1 MPFTGDI
8 LNYRSVAVVGTAKN
22 TGKTEC
28 LNYIIRQLQSRPVAL
43 AITSVGIDGESC
55 DQVTRTPKP
64 EIDLYSKMVFVT
76 SETHFRQ
83 RRFSAEILDVSGRS
97 TSLGRLVTARAL
109 EPGKVLLSGPS
120 DTGSLAHALMQL
132 RRHGVDLTLVD
143 GALSRK
149 SLGSPTV
156 TDAMILN
163 TGAAFS
169 ANMPTLVRK
178 TKFLCDLI
186 ALPAVHSTT
195 REALR
200 LMETLCAVNSQ
211 GRITDLGTTS
221 VMGLDKSLP
230 GFLQH
235 GTTLFVPGAVTDK
248 LLQYLIM
255 QKEVKQIRLIV
266 RDFTRIF
273 ASQET
278 VQSFLNRGGK
288 MEVLYNTKLIALC
301 INPTAPDGTLMNS
314 DALRDALSEKTSL
327 PVWDIKKLALQ
338 SCAT

>member
-28 LNYIIRQLQSRPVAL
+28 LNYIIRQLQSKPVTM

-64 EIDLYSKMVFVT
+64 EIDLYSKMLFVT

-83 RRFSAEILDVSGRS
+83 RRFAAEILDVSGRS

-109 EPGKVLLSGPS
+109 EPGKVLLSGPP
-120 DTGSLAHALMQL
+120 DTGSLTSVLSQL
-132 RRHGVDLTLVD
+132 RLHGVDLTLVD

-156 TDAMILN
+156 TEAMILN

-169 ANMPTLVRK
+169 ANIPTLVRK

-186 ALPAVHSTT
+186 ALPRVENPL
-195 REALR
+195 RDALM
-200 LMETLCAVNSQ
+200 LMETLCAVDNQ
-211 GRITDLGTTS
+211 NRITDLGAVS
-221 VMGLDKSLP
+221 VMGSGQTLP
-230 GFLQH
+230 DFLPH
-235 GTTLFVPGAVTDK
+235 GATLFVPGAVTDK
-248 LLQYLIM
+248 LLQYLKV
-255 QKEVKQIRLIV
+255 QKEVNQIRLIV
-266 RDFTRIF
+266 RDFTRVF

-278 VQSFLNRGGK
+278 VQSFLNRGGTL
-288 MEVLYNTKLIALC
+288 EVLLSTRLIALC
-301 INPTAPDGTLMNS
+301 INPTAPDGTVMNS
-314 DALRDALSEKTSL
+314 EALRDALSEKTSL
-327 PVWDIKKLALQ
+327 PVWDIKKLAG
-338 SCAT
+338 